1 MPYRKINSKCIKYLN
16 VKPDTVKVLEENK
29 GRTLFDISCNKF
41 FLDPSLRVIKIK
53 LTNGKLKAF
62 RLDRKS

>member
-29 GRTLFDISCNKF
+29 GRTLFDIVVASSF
-41 FLDPSLRVIKIK
+41 WIHLLE
-53 LTNGKLKAF
+53 
-62 RLDRKS
+62 